1 MSIVSLIVLVIS
13 ALGKMI
19 DRLDESSKAEARK
32 ALLDAARVR
41 LEDGII
47 AEGSRAYS
55 AALSGKLR
63 DNDPYLRD

>member
-1 MSIVSLIVLVIS
+1 MNLVAIIVLVIK

-41 LEDGII
+41 LEDEII
-47 AEGSRAYS
+47 AKGSLAYS
-55 AALSGKLR
+55 DTLAGELHN
-63 DNDPYLRD
+63 DDPYLRP